1 MNNWI
6 DYFYFFL
13 FGFVLLLS
21 MLGLWSARIMP
32 GTDRWSRRYF
42 LYYFF
47 VLMVNSLLGIL
58 EMFIPYISVPMALV
72 YLVLYLE
79 SVALSLPLLM
89 PTVFLLHA
97 CGKSLRGSRL
107 LYAAICLWGL
117 YLAVLAVSLFADG
130 FFTITPGVQ
139 YLRGPL
145 YPLIPLPMD
154 LLILLNLAGA
164 FRYRKQLSRKT
175 FLSFLTVSL
184 PMAAALSVHLFIDV
198 FALIDICVVLSG
210 LTMYSLIISD
220 MIEQDLRRQREI
232 AEQQREIANQ
242 RASIMVLQMR
252 PHFIY
257 NTLMS
262 IYSLCNL
269 DPQKA
274 RQVTMDFTDY
284 LRKNFNAVA
293 SSEMI
298 PFSAELEHTRAYL
311 AVEQAQYE
319 EMLLV
324 EYDTQFTHFRLPPL
338 TLQPIAE
345 NAVKHGM
352 NPYSGPLHVAIRTYH
367 KDSSGVII
375 VEDNG
380 PGFDP
385 ADNSEPHTALATIRQ
400 KLKLMCGGTL
410 EISSRDGGGTAVTV
424 TIPDRS
430 PEA

>member
-164 FRYRKQLSRKT
+164 FLHRKQLSRR
-175 FLSFLTVSL
+175 
-184 PMAAALSVHLFIDV
+184 
-198 FALIDICVVLSG
+198 
-210 LTMYSLIISD
+210 Y
-220 MIEQDLRRQREI
+220 
-232 AEQQREIANQ
+232 
-242 RASIMVLQMR
+242 
-252 PHFIY
+252 
-257 NTLMS
+257 
-262 IYSLCNL
+262 
-269 DPQKA
+269 
-274 RQVTMDFTDY
+274 
-284 LRKNFNAVA
+284 
-293 SSEMI
+293 
-298 PFSAELEHTRAYL
+298 
-311 AVEQAQYE
+311 
-319 EMLLV
+319 
-324 EYDTQFTHFRLPPL
+324 
-338 TLQPIAE
+338 QP
-345 NAVKHGM
+345 
-352 NPYSGPLHVAIRTYH
+352 
-367 KDSSGVII
+367 
-375 VEDNG
+375 
-380 PGFDP
+380 
-385 ADNSEPHTALATIRQ
+385 
-400 KLKLMCGGTL
+400 C
-410 EISSRDGGGTAVTV
+410 
-424 TIPDRS
+424 
-430 PEA
+430 